1 MIDIVCN
8 AALDGFPCGYWSPT
22 YKDLYE
28 VWKEVK
34 RVLEPVTKRKDEQ
47 VKQIELITGG
57 KVDFWS
63 LEEPDSGRGRKYKV
77 SVNGIELDFGW
88 FNKVNVL
95 RRFAPE
101 EFTRSEYYREQV
113 ALKKEKEDEELIP
126 DFTKLKVE
134 KKEEIQLPSF
144 AMDLGMGV

>member
-1 MIDIVCN
+1 MEIQILLNKLHDSQQEIVRTKRRFNILKCGRRFGKTELMIDIVCN

-57 KVDFWS
+57 KVDFNS
-63 LEEPDSGRGRKYKV
+63 ICLTCSSFRFVGSHTLLSIDDSSHSSPFSAAQV
-77 SVNGIELDFGW
+77 S
-88 FNKVNVL
+88 
-95 RRFAPE
+95 
-101 EFTRSEYYREQV
+101 
-113 ALKKEKEDEELIP
+113 
-126 DFTKLKVE
+126 
-134 KKEEIQLPSF
+134 
-144 AMDLGMGV
+144 